1 MQMRRLWFVVF
12 IGFAG
17 TACLLYLGKWQV
29 DRLYWKLDVLSKI
42 EQKILATAVKLPN
55 KPSERDH
62 EYLPVEIL
70 GQFTG
75 KSVRVLASRKNYG
88 AGYRIINVFRTNGR
102 NLLVDL
108 GFVGL
113 NSSYDISLNSDISL
127 VGNLHWPNE
136 VDTFTPEPDLKNNIW
151 FARDVERIASF
162 LQTDPILIILK
173 DSSIKGRNITPM
185 PIDTKHIP
193 NDHLQYAITWFSL
206 AIIWALMS
214 CLFVWNTRQKR
225 L

>member
-1 MQMRRLWFVVF
+1 MKRVWFIVF

-29 DRLYWKLDVLSKI
+29 DRLYWKLDVLKKI
-42 EQKILATAVKLPN
+42 DQKIAAVPAILPAE
-55 KPSERDH
+55 PSKSDH
-62 EYLPVEIL
+62 KYLSVEIS

-75 KSVRVLASRKNYG
+75 ESIRVLASRKRYG

-102 NLLVDL
+102 RLLVDL

-113 NSSYDISLNSDISL
+113 ETDYDIDLISDISL
-127 VGNLHWPNE
+127 VGNLHWPDE
-136 VDTFTPEPDLKNNIW
+136 VDNFTPEPDLENNIW
-151 FARDVERIASF
+151 FARDVERVASV
-162 LQTDPILIILK
+162 LQTEPVLIILK
-173 DSSIKGRNITPM
+173 DSTLKDKNINPM
-185 PIDTKHIP
+185 PIDTTHIP

-214 CLFVWNTRQKR
+214 CLFVWTTRQKAVK
-225 L
+225 